1 MRLTLL
7 LRFTLY
13 LVIEREELLNSKNK
27 IMKKNSNVVGKR
39 WYLFLLF
46 FIFTTQ
52 ISQSAFSQ
60 EKKITF
66 SLKNASLK
74 EIISEIR
81 KTSDYDFV
89 YRDVKLESFA
99 RRDVSFKD
107 ATVEQILT
115 DCLKGTDLAYEIN
128 GRTIIIRKQAVNQE
142 KGKSKVITGKV
153 TDEQGNALPG
163 VTVMIKGTSLGTATG
178 ADGEYRLE
186 IPGGGEQ
193 VLVFSFI
200 GMKTQ
205 EITVG
210 ARTQLDVKL
219 VEDSETLEDVVVTG
233 IFTKSKESY
242 TGAVTAV
249 SAKELKMYK
258 GQNLLATLRNID
270 PSINVVMDNALGSNP
285 NVIPEINIRG
295 NSSLPMSVDEL
306 NQQASKQL
314 NAPLVIM
321 DGFEITLQKLM
332 DFNDEE
338 IESINIL
345 KDASATAIYGSRGA
359 NGVIVV
365 TTKAPQAG
373 KLKIYVQGGMNIEM
387 PDLSS
392 YDLLN
397 ARDKL
402 ELERIVGLYD
412 DEDDVV
418 NDRALKEKYGQL
430 YSEVLKGVNTHW
442 LSQPIQTGIGQKYNL
457 RLEGGNE
464 SFRWGTNI
472 LCNSGR
478 FL

>member
-13 LVIEREELLNSKNK
+13 LAIEREELLNSKNK

-128 GRTIIIRKQAVNQE
+128 GKTIIIRRQAVNQE
-142 KGKSKVITGKV
+142 KGKTKVITGKV

-193 VLVFSFI
+193 ILVFSFI
-200 GMKTQ
+200 GMKSQ
-205 EITVG
+205 EIPIG
-210 ARTQLDVKL
+210 SKNQLDVRL
-219 VEDSETLEDVVVTG
+219 SEDSEHLEDVIVTG
-233 IFTKSKESY
+233 YFNKSKESF
-242 TGAVTAV
+242 TGAVTSVKREELRKFGNVNLIEA
-249 SAKELKMYK
+249 LKMV
-258 GQNLLATLRNID
+258 D
-270 PSINVVMDNALGSNP
+270 PSFKIKENNARGSDP
-285 NVIPEINIRG
+285 NSLPDFFVRGESSFMG
-295 NSSLPMSVDEL
+295 NSNIPTFIVDGYE
-306 NQQASKQL
+306 
-314 NAPLVIM
+314 V
-321 DGFEITLQKLM
+321 TLQRVFDM
-332 DFNDEE
+332 DMER
-338 IESINIL
+338 IESLTIL
-345 KDASATAIYGSRGA
+345 KDASATILYGSRAA
-359 NGVIVV
+359 NGVVV
-365 TTKAPQAG
+365 IETRRPASG
-373 KLKIYVQGGMNIEM
+373 KFTISYSNRTSLSVA
-387 PDLSS
+387 DLSD
-392 YDLLN
+392 YDLMN
-397 ARDKL
+397 A
-402 ELERIVGLYD
+402 
-412 DEDDVV
+412 
-418 NDRALKEKYGQL
+418 KEKLAYEQKAKL
-430 YSEVLKGVNTHW
+430 FDYTSVSSMEIEEYIKANVSKGVNTD
-442 LSQPIQTGIGQKYNL
+442 
-457 RLEGGNE
+457 
-464 SFRWGTNI
+464 
-472 LCNSGR
+472 
-478 FL
+478 

>member
-1 MRLTLL
+1 MNKFMKHQKLQFNSGSFRLAGL
-7 LRFTLY
+7 LRVVFLMCC
-13 LVIEREELLNSKNK
+13 LLSA
-27 IMKKNSNVVGKR
+27 G
-39 WYLFLLF
+39 L
-46 FIFTTQ
+46 TQ
-52 ISQSAFSQ
+52 AQ
-60 EKKITF
+60 EKKITAEF
-66 SLKNASLK
+66 KDTPLSNVLKQLEKLSTYKILFTYDDVQSYKVTASLK
-74 EIISEIR
+74 
-81 KTSDYDFV
+81 
-89 YRDVKLESFA
+89 
-99 RRDVSFKD
+99 D
-107 ATVEQILT
+107 ATITEALQKVLDGKPFVFSDVASGKYISVVYQPKKKSDT
-115 DCLKGTDLAYEIN
+115 TKEI
-128 GRTIIIRKQAVNQE
+128 
-142 KGKSKVITGKV
+142 KGKVVDSKGETVIGATV
-153 TDEQGNALPG
+153 RVVNA
-163 VTVMIKGTSLGTATG
+163 TIGTATDV
-178 ADGEYRLE
+178 DGNFTLRVPEDVMTLE
-186 IPGGGEQ
+186 VGF
-193 VLVFSFI
+193 V

-205 EITVG
+205 LVSIKDKTEVRVVMEEDNTV
-210 ARTQLDVKL
+210 
-219 VEDSETLEDVVVTG
+219 LEDVVVTG
-233 IFTKSKESY
+233 IFKTAKESY

-397 ARDKL
+397 ARD
-402 ELERIVGLYD
+402 
-412 DEDDVV
+412 
-418 NDRALKEKYGQL
+418 
-430 YSEVLKGVNTHW
+430 
-442 LSQPIQTGIGQKYNL
+442 
-457 RLEGGNE
+457 
-464 SFRWGTNI
+464 
-472 LCNSGR
+472 
-478 FL
+478 

>member
-13 LVIEREELLNSKNK
+13 LAIEREELLNSKNK

-128 GRTIIIRKQAVNQE
+128 GKTIIIRRQAVNQE
-142 KGKSKVITGKV
+142 KGKTKVITGKV

-193 VLVFSFI
+193 ILVFSFI
-200 GMKTQ
+200 GMKSQ
-205 EITVG
+205 EIPIG
-210 ARTQLDVKL
+210 SKNQLDVRL
-219 VEDSETLEDVVVTG
+219 SEDSEHLEDVIVTG
-233 IFTKSKESY
+233 YFNKSKESF
-242 TGAVTAV
+242 TGSFCFST
-249 SAKELKMYK
+249 Y
-258 GQNLLATLRNID
+258 
-270 PSINVVMDNALGSNP
+270 SI
-285 NVIPEINIRG
+285 
-295 NSSLPMSVDEL
+295 
-306 NQQASKQL
+306 AS
-314 NAPLVIM
+314 
-321 DGFEITLQKLM
+321 
-332 DFNDEE
+332 
-338 IESINIL
+338 
-345 KDASATAIYGSRGA
+345 
-359 NGVIVV
+359 
-365 TTKAPQAG
+365 
-373 KLKIYVQGGMNIEM
+373 
-387 PDLSS
+387 
-392 YDLLN
+392 
-397 ARDKL
+397 
-402 ELERIVGLYD
+402 
-412 DEDDVV
+412 
-418 NDRALKEKYGQL
+418 
-430 YSEVLKGVNTHW
+430 
-442 LSQPIQTGIGQKYNL
+442 
-457 RLEGGNE
+457 
-464 SFRWGTNI
+464 
-472 LCNSGR
+472 
-478 FL
+478 

>member
-233 IFTKSKESY
+233 IFKRNKEGF
-242 TGAVTAV
+242 TGSARNPRRVTR
-249 SAKELKMYK
+249 EL
-258 GQNLLATLRNID
+258 LL
-270 PSINVVMDNALGSNP
+270 PF
-285 NVIPEINIRG
+285 
-295 NSSLPMSVDEL
+295 LPRS
-306 NQQASKQL
+306 
-314 NAPLVIM
+314 
-321 DGFEITLQKLM
+321 
-332 DFNDEE
+332 
-338 IESINIL
+338 
-345 KDASATAIYGSRGA
+345 
-359 NGVIVV
+359 
-365 TTKAPQAG
+365 
-373 KLKIYVQGGMNIEM
+373 
-387 PDLSS
+387 
-392 YDLLN
+392 
-397 ARDKL
+397 
-402 ELERIVGLYD
+402 
-412 DEDDVV
+412 
-418 NDRALKEKYGQL
+418 
-430 YSEVLKGVNTHW
+430 
-442 LSQPIQTGIGQKYNL
+442 
-457 RLEGGNE
+457 
-464 SFRWGTNI
+464 
-472 LCNSGR
+472 
-478 FL
+478 

>member
-1 MRLTLL
+1 
-7 LRFTLY
+7 
-13 LVIEREELLNSKNK
+13 
-27 IMKKNSNVVGKR
+27 
-39 WYLFLLF
+39 
-46 FIFTTQ
+46 
-52 ISQSAFSQ
+52 
-60 EKKITF
+60 
-66 SLKNASLK
+66 
-74 EIISEIR
+74 
-81 KTSDYDFV
+81 
-89 YRDVKLESFA
+89 
-99 RRDVSFKD
+99 
-107 ATVEQILT
+107 
-115 DCLKGTDLAYEIN
+115 
-128 GRTIIIRKQAVNQE
+128 
-142 KGKSKVITGKV
+142 
-153 TDEQGNALPG
+153 
-163 VTVMIKGTSLGTATG
+163 
-178 ADGEYRLE
+178 
-186 IPGGGEQ
+186 
-193 VLVFSFI
+193 
-200 GMKTQ
+200 
-205 EITVG
+205 
-210 ARTQLDVKL
+210 
-219 VEDSETLEDVVVTG
+219 
-233 IFTKSKESY
+233 
-242 TGAVTAV
+242 
-249 SAKELKMYK
+249 MYK

-472 LCNSGR
+472 SYNSVIGAMKGSKR
-478 FL
+478 NTFSGTVTLSYSVKNVLFKNQTSIDINKGVESKYGTFSDYAKMNPYYRIKDENEEYIKEYTIKGTKQYNPLYNAQLGVIDEDKYTLITNNFSIEWSINHDLRLRAQLGLQKKNSIVLLIIIYLPITRLLLLLQIVIVIFVKENTLMERVRILI

>member
-1 MRLTLL
+1 
-7 LRFTLY
+7 
-13 LVIEREELLNSKNK
+13 
-27 IMKKNSNVVGKR
+27 
-39 WYLFLLF
+39 
-46 FIFTTQ
+46 
-52 ISQSAFSQ
+52 
-60 EKKITF
+60 
-66 SLKNASLK
+66 
-74 EIISEIR
+74 
-81 KTSDYDFV
+81 
-89 YRDVKLESFA
+89 
-99 RRDVSFKD
+99 
-107 ATVEQILT
+107 
-115 DCLKGTDLAYEIN
+115 
-128 GRTIIIRKQAVNQE
+128 
-142 KGKSKVITGKV
+142 
-153 TDEQGNALPG
+153 
-163 VTVMIKGTSLGTATG
+163 
-178 ADGEYRLE
+178 
-186 IPGGGEQ
+186 
-193 VLVFSFI
+193 
-200 GMKTQ
+200 MKTQ
-205 EITVG
+205 EIAVG
-210 ARTQLDVKL
+210 SKTQLDVKL
-219 VEDSETLEDVVVTG
+219 VEDSETLDDVVVTG

-430 YSEVLKGVNTHW
+430 YSEVLKGVNTH
-442 LSQPIQTGIGQKYNL
+442 
-457 RLEGGNE
+457 
-464 SFRWGTNI
+464 
-472 LCNSGR
+472 
-478 FL
+478 